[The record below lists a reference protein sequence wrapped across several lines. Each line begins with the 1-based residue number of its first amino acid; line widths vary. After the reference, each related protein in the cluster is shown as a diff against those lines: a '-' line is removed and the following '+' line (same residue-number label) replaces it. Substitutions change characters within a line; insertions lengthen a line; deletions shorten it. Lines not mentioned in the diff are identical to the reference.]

1 MAAPSVRGVGA
12 FGSGTTSF
20 TAAVPTGGSA
30 PVAGDAMY
38 IVMESSD
45 SSTAAGTPATPGGWT
60 SLYEQTVGGGATN
73 VTTLTVF
80 GKIAG
85 AGEANV
91 TVSGVGDHCAGAM
104 IVVQDH
110 GLAAITDTVVGAQS
124 NHGTT
129 TTGCST
135 SGITVLAASFIIL
148 AIGFTDDANDT
159 TNHSGWSNA
168 NLANGAERIDQTV
181 ATNAGGGVGIWTAT
195 CAGTTTGATTWNH
208 DTAANSQSVHLGIK
222 PNVEGTSSQ
231 TLGGATLA
239 GTGAV
244 AVSATGAVTLAGATL
259 AGTGTVAV
267 SGTLAQT
274 LAGVT
279 LVGTGT
285 VTGGGV
291 TGTLAVTL
299 GGATLAGT
307 GAVPVSGALAVT
319 LDGVALAATGAV
331 GVVGALSVALDSL
344 PLAGAGAVSATGSF
358 AVVLDGAALS
368 ATGEVTTTPVS
379 GTLAVTLDGVAA
391 AGTGHPGYLYLT
403 GTVRTN
409 NYVPL
414 VGGHIMVFVTSTLT
428 LAGED
433 TTDGAG
439 EYAVLVQEN
448 VEHFVVVQ
456 GDGYAGVTDDAVIA

>member
-1 MAAPSVRGVGA
+1 MARIGAWHPGLRDDAWFDAGIVPDGWFWDDVISVE
-12 FGSGTTSF
+12 GSGG
-20 TAAVPTGGSA
+20 VTG
-30 PVAGDAMY
+30 
-38 IVMESSD
+38 
-45 SSTAAGTPATPGGWT
+45 
-60 SLYEQTVGGGATN
+60 
-73 VTTLTVF
+73 TL
-80 GKIAG
+80 
-85 AGEANV
+85 
-91 TVSGVGDHCAGAM
+91 
-104 IVVQDH
+104 
-110 GLAAITDTVVGAQS
+110 
-124 NHGTT
+124 
-129 TTGCST
+129 
-135 SGITVLAASFIIL
+135 
-148 AIGFTDDANDT
+148 
-159 TNHSGWSNA
+159 
-168 NLANGAERIDQTV
+168 
-181 ATNAGGGVGIWTAT
+181 
-195 CAGTTTGATTWNH
+195 
-208 DTAANSQSVHLGIK
+208 SV
-222 PNVEGTSSQ
+222 
-231 TLGGATLA
+231 TLGGA
-239 GTGAV
+239 
-244 AVSATGAVTLAGATL
+244 
-259 AGTGTVAV
+259 
-267 SGTLAQT
+267 
-274 LAGVT
+274 T

-285 VTGGGV
+285 VTEGGV

-319 LDGVALAATGAV
+319 LDGAALAATGAV
-331 GVVGALSVALDSL
+331 GVDGTLSVALDGVA
-344 PLAGAGAVSATGSF
+344 LAGAGAVAATGSF